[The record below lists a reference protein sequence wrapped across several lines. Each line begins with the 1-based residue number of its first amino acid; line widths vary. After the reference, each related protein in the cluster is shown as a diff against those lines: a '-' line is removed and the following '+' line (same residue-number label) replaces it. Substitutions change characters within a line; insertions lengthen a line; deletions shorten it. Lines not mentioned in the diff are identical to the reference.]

1 MIEVFQAVF
10 LKKPARQ
17 LHKLWAPHTLLCP
30 WLYDSETVG
39 SYGSCVP
46 WVQDPSSA

>member
-17 LHKLWAPHTLLCP
+17 LRKLWAPHTLLCP
-30 WLYDSETVG
+30 YDSETVG
-39 SYGSCVP
+39 FYGSCVP